1 MEGNSKTQKD
11 KNKIYGKKGDYAILG
26 KIGEGTF
33 SEVIK
38 VQNEKDGSMWACKRM
53 KQRFDKVED
62 IQRIREIQVELVREW
77 KFYCCGSGIVL
88 VFVPPNE

>member
-1 MEGNSKTQKD
+1 MEGSSKSQKD
-11 KNKIYGKKGDYAILG
+11 KNKIYGKKGEYSVLG

-38 VQNEKDGSMWACKRM
+38 VQNEKDGSLWACKRM

-62 IQRIREIQVELVREW
+62 IQRIREIQVKYTDLVLCL
-77 KFYCCGSGIVL
+77 FFC
-88 VFVPPNE
+88 

>member
-1 MEGNSKTQKD
+1 MIKSVGTKARVTMESSTSKSQKD
-11 KNKIYGKKGDYAILG
+11 KNKIYGKKGEYSVLG

-38 VQNEKDGSMWACKRM
+38 VQNEKDGTLWACKRM

-62 IQRIREIQVELVREW
+62 IQRIREIQVRDA
-77 KFYCCGSGIVL
+77 G
-88 VFVPPNE
+88 

>member
-1 MEGNSKTQKD
+1 MEGSSKSQKD
-11 KNKIYGKKGDYAILG
+11 KNKIYGKKGEYSVLG

-38 VQNEKDGSMWACKRM
+38 VQNEKDGSLWACKRM

-62 IQRIREIQVELVREW
+62 IQRIREIQVKYTDLVLCLFFCSTYFFRHTT
-77 KFYCCGSGIVL
+77 S
-88 VFVPPNE
+88 